1 MRYWLAKT
9 EPETFSIDDLQRMG
23 TSMWE
28 GIRSYQARN
37 SMRDD
42 MKRGDWV
49 LIYHSNA
56 KPSGVA
62 GLGKVVREAYPDFT
76 AWDPT
81 SKYFDPAS
89 TPEAPR
95 WLMVDIAFVETFPR
109 FVPLDEL
116 RGHAQGA
123 LEGMVLLANSR
134 LSVQP
139 VTRKEF
145 NFVCK
150 LARGEPIRPRRRR
163 MPASP
168 PPLPVAGI
176 DAVP

>member
-28 GIRSYQARN
+28 GVRSYQARN
-37 SMRDD
+37 TMRDV
-42 MKRGDWV
+42 MKRGDPV
-49 LIYHSNA
+49 IIYHSNA
-56 KPSGVA
+56 KPPGVA

-81 SKYFDPAS
+81 SKYFDPGS
-89 TPEAPR
+89 TPENPR
-95 WLMVDIAFVETFPR
+95 WVMVDVGYVETFPR

-116 RGHAQGA
+116 RTHAAGA
-123 LEGMVLLANSR
+123 LEGMVLLAKGSR

-139 VTRKEF
+139 VTRSQYQ
-145 NFVCK
+145 FVLR
-150 LARGEPIRPRRRR
+150 LARGGPIKPRRRR
-163 MPASP
+163 PASG
-168 PPLPVAGI
+168 PVAATT
-176 DAVP
+176 D